1 MSREGTRTIV
11 TEQFDQESIGDRTVS
26 RDVIPFM
33 RSRNVSFF
41 AKKVKPLTRMYPFFD
56 GQDVSKY
63 CVPKLLEI
71 AMTSGTFQVGET
83 VVGRPKEVGIQR
95 LAPGAPGITFR
106 VAQANHREGV
116 YDSPDVVYRENPYNA
131 QPLSETYS
139 STSTLL
145 NVDTFSFLTNH
156 RVISL
161 GMLQQ
166 T

>member
-1 MSREGTRTIV
+1 
-11 TEQFDQESIGDRTVS
+11 
-26 RDVIPFM
+26 
-33 RSRNVSFF
+33 
-41 AKKVKPLTRMYPFFD
+41 
-56 GQDVSKY
+56 
-63 CVPKLLEI
+63 
-71 AMTSGTFQVGET
+71 MTSGTFQVGET

-145 NVDTFSFLTNH
+145 NIDTFSLSNQPQGDFLD
-156 RVISL
+156 
-161 GMLQQ
+161 MLRQ

>member
-1 MSREGTRTIV
+1 MLDLVFRGTTTTDFEDDVIEDTFRETRDTGVMSRTGTRTIV

-41 AKKVKPLTRMYPFFD
+41 AKKIKPLTRMYPFFD
-56 GQDVSKY
+56 GQDVTKY

-95 LAPGAPGITFR
+95 LAPGAPKDYF
-106 VAQANHREGV
+106 
-116 YDSPDVVYRENPYNA
+116 
-131 QPLSETYS
+131 
-139 STSTLL
+139 
-145 NVDTFSFLTNH
+145 
-156 RVISL
+156 
-161 GMLQQ
+161 
-166 T
+166 